1 MQRHHETTCKE
12 RADSISHIEV
22 TENMPT
28 NVECENRMPSY
39 CVDVCIY
46 PEPNVEATIMFKQF
60 KLGQRS
66 VYLHVVDSSAKLKLL
81 LFTEAFKVK
90 LCKRQACLE
99 MLHTCESILAFIET
113 YHFINFTAFMS
124 RMEVG
129 FSD

>member
-46 PEPNVEATIMFKQF
+46 PEPNVEATIMFKHF
-60 KLGQRS
+60 KLGQCKTQVAF
-66 VYLHVVDSSAKLKLL
+66 VYRGFQSQVMQETGLL
-81 LFTEAFKVK
+81 RDAAYL
-90 LCKRQACLE
+90 
-99 MLHTCESILAFIET
+99 
-113 YHFINFTAFMS
+113 
-124 RMEVG
+124 
-129 FSD
+129 